1 MNLKYL
7 TAGESH
13 GPCLTVILE
22 GIPAG
27 LSLSAKDINK
37 ELKRRQ
43 QGYGRGG
50 RMKIESDKV
59 RITAGLRHGKT
70 LGSPLSLIIENK
82 DHKAWKKEMN
92 PEAVA
97 HFKSK
102 KFVSRPRPGHADLTG
117 GLKYNHK
124 DLRNVLERASARETA
139 ARVAVGAVCR
149 VLLQNFGITCSGYVT
164 NIGGAF
170 AREAGKLSGAM
181 KANID
186 AARDN
191 GDSLGGEVEII
202 FSHVPQGLGSYVHY
216 DRKLDAKM
224 AQTLLSIQAVKGVE
238 FGLGFDAANLPGS
251 VVHDAI
257 SYDKKKKSFS
267 RQTNHA
273 GGFEGGMTTG
283 EEIIVRAVMK
293 PISTLYKPLDSVD
306 IKTKKAFKASVERSD
321 TCAVEALAV
330 IAENILCFD
339 LAKALIEKCG
349 GDSVEEMQRNY
360 KGYLKQ
366 LKAY

>member
-1 MNLKYL
+1 MPLRYL

-13 GPCLTVILE
+13 GPCLTAILE

-27 LSLSAKDINK
+27 LSLSAKDINT

-50 RMKIESDKV
+50 RMKIETDKV
-59 RITAGLRHGKT
+59 NITAGLRHGKT
-70 LGSPLSLIIENK
+70 LGSPLCLLIENT
-82 DHKAWKKEMN
+82 DHKAWKKEMS

-97 HFKSK
+97 HFKTNK
-102 KFVSRPRPGHADLTG
+102 LVSRPRPGHADLTG

-139 ARVAVGAVCR
+139 ARVAVGVVCR
-149 VLLQNFGITCSGYVT
+149 KLIEHFGVSVTGYVT
-164 NIGGAF
+164 NIGGAYTQT
-170 AREAGKLSGAM
+170 AGKISAAM

-202 FSHVPQGLGSYVHY
+202 FSHVPPGLGSYVHY

-224 AQTLLSIQAVKGVE
+224 AQTLMSIQAVKGVE

-257 SYDKKKKSFS
+257 SYEKKKKIFS

-283 EEIIVRAVMK
+283 EDIIVRAVMK

-306 IKTKKAFKASVERSD
+306 IKTK
-321 TCAVEALAV
+321 
-330 IAENILCFD
+330 
-339 LAKALIEKCG
+339 
-349 GDSVEEMQRNY
+349 QP
-360 KGYLKQ
+360 
-366 LKAY
+366 